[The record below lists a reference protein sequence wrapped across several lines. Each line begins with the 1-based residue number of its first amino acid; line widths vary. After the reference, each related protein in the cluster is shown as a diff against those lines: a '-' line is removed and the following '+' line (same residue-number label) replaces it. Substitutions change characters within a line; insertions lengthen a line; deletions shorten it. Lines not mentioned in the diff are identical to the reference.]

1 MQSIRSPSQFDLK
14 IVFQVFLFFVLTAS
28 NLVWTFISFYPNYFN
43 FQVFSPFGTPQT
55 HSLVTDGLYRRGNIG
70 KLLGNKTKQ
79 NHEAYQET
87 LP

>member
-1 MQSIRSPSQFDLK
+1 MSLIALFTHD
-14 IVFQVFLFFVLTAS
+14 FFFL
-28 NLVWTFISFYPNYFN
+28 ISGKSRNKLNYFN